1 MAVGSAVRYDDNE
14 GENMEKLKLQLE
26 YCYGIRKLDVVLD
39 FGGNAAIAIY
49 APNGSM
55 KSSLAS
61 TFQDIA
67 DGKVSRDRI
76 FSNRATVRV
85 VQDENSANIGATNV
99 LVLRPYEEFASKE
112 TATATLLVNAALR
125 QEYEA
130 LHAGVTAA
138 RSALITALKATA
150 KTKRPVEREVLSA
163 LASAGGDFDATL
175 SSLKEEL
182 SKDWEPA
189 FKDVPYDVLNDE
201 RVVAF
206 LAQGDF
212 RTAIND
218 YTKKYNE
225 LLAASKYFKKG
236 GFNYYAATNV
246 AKELKT
252 SGFFKAKHTVSLNG
266 EEKKEIK
273 SEAELQA
280 LVDAERAKISEDAAL
295 RQKYEELEK
304 QIQKNA
310 QLREFESYLQGHEE
324 LLPELADP
332 AAFNKKLWM
341 SYLKANHALYLD
353 LMNKVGQAAVRSSEI
368 EVQAGQ
374 EHTQWQDVIDIFNN
388 RFIVPFHLEV
398 ANKIQ
403 VVLGKET
410 APRLGFVFKDGNDHA
425 PVEKDALLQTLSTG
439 EKKAF
444 HVLNMLF
451 DIEVRRAAG
460 QQTILVVDD
469 IADSFDYKNK
479 YAIVQYL
486 SDLAEHQ
493 HFKLLI
499 LTHNFD
505 FYRTI
510 ESRRLVQRKNCFM
523 VSKTAAGVTLEAAQG
538 VRNVFINAWKPAF
551 FSDDRKKI
559 CCVPFMRN
567 LIEYTKG
574 EADPDYLLLTS
585 LLHWKA
591 GTEQI
596 TVADIDDIYI
606 RLFGTAGQSGNAAA
620 RVVDLLATEG
630 AACLQAP
637 DGINFENK
645 VVLAIATRLEAERFM
660 ANKIND
666 AAWLAGITANQTVA
680 LLKRY
685 RTDFPAELA
694 NVGVIQRVLLMTP
707 ENIHLNSFMYEPIL
721 DMSDE
726 HLRRLHAEVVA
737 LV

>member
-1 MAVGSAVRYDDNE
+1 MD
-14 GENMEKLKLQLE
+14 KLKLQLE
-26 YCYGIRKLDVVLD
+26 HCYGIRKLDVVLD

-67 DGKVSRDRI
+67 DSKASRDRI
-76 FSNRATVRV
+76 FPNRATVRV
-85 VQDENSANIGATNV
+85 VQDENSADIGAASV
-99 LVLRPYEEFASKE
+99 LVLRPYEEFASKGN
-112 TATATLLVNAALR
+112 ATATLLVNAALR

-138 RSALITALKATA
+138 RAALITAVKATA
-150 KTKRPVEREVLSA
+150 KTKRLIEREVLSVFA
-163 LASAGGDFDATL
+163 PTSGDFDATL
-175 SSLKEEL
+175 ASLKEEL
-182 SKDWEPA
+182 AKDWEPV

-218 YTKKYNE
+218 YTRKYNE

-246 AKELKT
+246 AKELKA
-252 SGFFKAKHTVSLNG
+252 SGFFKAKHSVSLNG
-266 EEKKEIK
+266 EEKKEIN

-310 QLREFESYLQGHEE
+310 QLREFESYLQGHED

-341 SYLKANHALYLD
+341 SYLKANHALYVD
-353 LMNKVGQAAVRSSEI
+353 LINKVEQAALRSAEI
-368 EVQAGQ
+368 EAQAGQ
-374 EHTQWQDVIDIFNN
+374 EHTQWQSVIDMFNN

-403 VVLGKET
+403 VVLGKEA

-425 PVEKDALLQTLSTG
+425 PVERDALLQTLSTG
-439 EKKAF
+439 EKRAF

-451 DIEVRRAAG
+451 DIEVCRAAG
-460 QQTILVVDD
+460 QQTLLVVDD

-486 SDLAEHQ
+486 SDLAEDQ

-523 VSKTAAGVTLEAAQG
+523 VSKTTGGVTLEAAQG

-551 FSDDRKKI
+551 FTDDRKKI

-585 LLHWKA
+585 LLHWKG
-591 GTEQI
+591 GTDQI
-596 TVADIDDIYI
+596 TVADLDDIYT
-606 RLFGTAGQSGNAAA
+606 RLFGAAGQSGNPAA
-620 RVVDLLATEG
+620 RVVDLLAAEV

-645 VVLAIATRLEAERFM
+645 VVLAIATRLQAERFM
-660 ANKIND
+660 AAKIND
-666 AAWLAGITANQTVA
+666 AVWLAGITANQTPA

-685 RTDFPAELA
+685 RADFPAELDNA
-694 NVGVIQRVLLMTP
+694 GVIQRVLLMTP

-721 DMSDE
+721 DMSDL

-737 LV
+737 MI